1 MAKSKRKTEARKE
14 RDAAKSAKP
23 KAPEKPKTLDELL
36 KPENPYEQ
44 AVADHIRGR
53 HDAALEAA
61 IVEHQRSIAD
71 CLAYVAD
78 VARGRSGATQCVMMT
93 DEEVFGL
100 AAHYFLDGNTP
111 AGVKPGAAVRVG
123 APAEAAPAKKAKKTE
138 KAKAKKAKK
147 AEKAKAKK
155 KTEKKDD
162 GQMFF
167 DFGLEAEPAEKPAE
181 TEVAE

>member
-1 MAKSKRKTEARKE
+1 MAKSKRKTEAQKE
-14 RDAAKSAKP
+14 REAAKSAQP

-61 IVEHQRSIAD
+61 IVANQRSVQK
-71 CLAYVAD
+71 CLEYVAGM
-78 VARGRSGATQCVMMT
+78 AQKKAKGAQCVVMSE
-93 DEEVFGL
+93 EEVYGL
-100 AAHYFLDGNTP
+100 AVHFFLDGSTP
-111 AGVKPGAAVRVG
+111 IETDAGASV
-123 APAEAAPAKKAKKTE
+123 APAEVRGAEPANQDKPKAEPKEKAEKKAK
-138 KAKAKKAKK
+138 
-147 AEKAKAKK
+147 KAKAKK
-155 KTEKKDD
+155 KTEKQEDD

-167 DFGLEAEPAEKPAE
+167 DFGPEAAE

>member
-14 RDAAKSAKP
+14 REAAKP

-36 KPENPYEQ
+36 KPANDYERL
-44 AVADHIRGR
+44 VAEHIRGR

-78 VARGRSGATQCVMMT
+78 VARGRSGATHCVMMT

-123 APAEAAPAKKAKKTE
+123 APAEAAPAKKAKK
-138 KAKAKKAKK
+138 
-147 AEKAKAKK
+147 AKAKK
-155 KTEKKDD
+155 KTEKKEDD

-167 DFGLEAEPAEKPAE
+167 DFGLEAEPAE